1 MLVTGCALGVVAISF
16 SLVYATT
23 KIFHVAHAGIYT
35 LGGYLA
41 WSLLCTA
48 RRLLVALLVAD
59 RGVRRAW
66 RADPEPALRPAG
78 TAPRDASGD
87 PDRLARR
94 VGGDAEHHRRSLYA
108 EHPAIPAAMEQPTWC
123 RSGAVRLTYTQMLT
137 IVVSLAAYAG
147 AMLFAH
153 RTILG
158 KRIRAV
164 ASNPMLADITRLQPQ
179 TVYIYVIAIASAL
192 VCLPGMLVP
201 LDLGLQPYN
210 GVTPLLTAT
219 IAMIAGGVGSIT
231 GAFVLSVAIA
241 VLQNLSLLVMPGE
254 WSIGVTFFIFV
265 IFMLFRPTGLFT
277 APLSMDFLLQLH
289 RARRDLRAARPVHQ
303 SAGGHRRHLLGV
315 AGRGVRRRRLYGR
328 AFPDGDRSAVVHPG
342 AGDRRS
348 RAASRSTSWSRCRRC
363 ACPAITSW

>member
-1 MLVTGCALGVVAISF
+1 MLALQLLVTGVVTGCSLGVVAISF

-41 WSLLCTA
+41 WSLVVHGA
-48 RRLLVALLVAD
+48 PVLVAVAVAIAACAALGALIQSQLYA
-59 RGVRRAW
+59 RLERRRATHLVVLI
-66 RADPEPALRPAG
+66 ASLGALAVMQNIIAAIYTPNILQF
-78 TAPRDASGD
+78 PIEWS
-87 PDRLARR
+87 RR
-94 VGGDAEHHRRSLYA
+94 MVSL
-108 EHPAIPAAMEQPTWC
+108 
-123 RSGAVRLTYTQMLT
+123 GAVRLNYTQILT
-137 IVVSLAAYAG
+137 IVTSVAAYVG
-147 AMLFAH
+147 TMLFAH

-192 VCLPGMLVP
+192 VCLAGILVP

-241 VLQNLSLLVMPGE
+241 VVQNLSLLVMPGE

-277 APLSMDFLLQLH
+277 A
-289 RARRDLRAARPVHQ
+289 R
-303 SAGGHRRHLLGV
+303 
-315 AGRGVRRRRLYGR
+315 
-328 AFPDGDRSAVVHPG
+328 
-342 AGDRRS
+342 
-348 RAASRSTSWSRCRRC
+348 
-363 ACPAITSW
+363 

>member
-1 MLVTGCALGVVAISF
+1 MLALQLLATGLVTGCALGVVAISF

-23 KIFHVAHAGIYT
+23 KIFHVAHAGIFT

-41 WSLLCTA
+41 WSLVVHGAPLP
-48 RRLLVALLVAD
+48 LALLVPIAVCAALGALIQSQLYA
-59 RGVRRAW
+59 RLERRRATHLVILI
-66 RADPEPALRPAG
+66 ASLGALA
-78 TAPRDASGD
+78 
-87 PDRLARR
+87 
-94 VGGDAEHHRRSLYA
+94 V
-108 EHPAIPAAMEQPTWC
+108 IQNIVAAVYTPNILQFPLPWSSEVVVFGPM
-123 RSGAVRLTYTQMLT
+123 RLTYTQLLT
-137 IVVSLAAYAG
+137 ILVSLAAYLAT
-147 AMLFAH
+147 MLFAH

-192 VCLPGMLVP
+192 VCLPGILVP

-277 APLSMDFLLQLH
+277 A
-289 RARRDLRAARPVHQ
+289 R
-303 SAGGHRRHLLGV
+303 
-315 AGRGVRRRRLYGR
+315 
-328 AFPDGDRSAVVHPG
+328 
-342 AGDRRS
+342 
-348 RAASRSTSWSRCRRC
+348 
-363 ACPAITSW
+363 

>member
-1 MLVTGCALGVVAISF
+1 VLALQLLATGLVTGCALGVVAISF

-41 WSLLCTA
+41 WSLVVHGA
-48 RRLLVALLVAD
+48 PLLFALLVPIAVCAALGALIQSQLYA
-59 RGVRRAW
+59 RLERRRATH
-66 RADPEPALRPAG
+66 LVILI
-78 TAPRDASGD
+78 ASLGV
-87 PDRLARR
+87 LA
-94 VGGDAEHHRRSLYA
+94 V
-108 EHPAIPAAMEQPTWC
+108 IQNIVAAVYTPNILQFPLAW
-123 RSGAVRLTYTQMLT
+123 SSKVVVLGAMRLTYTQLLT
-137 IVVSLAAYAG
+137 ILVSLAAYLAT
-147 AMLFAH
+147 MLFAH

-192 VCLPGMLVP
+192 VCLPGILVP

-265 IFMLFRPTGLFT
+265 IFMLFRPTGLF
-277 APLSMDFLLQLH
+277 
-289 RARRDLRAARPVHQ
+289 AAR
-303 SAGGHRRHLLGV
+303 
-315 AGRGVRRRRLYGR
+315 
-328 AFPDGDRSAVVHPG
+328 
-342 AGDRRS
+342 
-348 RAASRSTSWSRCRRC
+348 
-363 ACPAITSW
+363 

>member
-1 MLVTGCALGVVAISF
+1 MLALQLLATGLVTGCALGIVAISF

-41 WSLLCTA
+41 WSLLIYGA
-48 RRLLVALLVAD
+48 PVPLALLVPIVVCAALGALIQKQLYA
-59 RGVRRAW
+59 RLERRRATHLVILI
-66 RADPEPALRPAG
+66 ASLGALAVIQNIIAAVYTPNILQF
-78 TAPRDASGD
+78 P
-87 PDRLARR
+87 LAWSSR
-94 VGGDAEHHRRSLYA
+94 VVPLG
-108 EHPAIPAAMEQPTWC
+108 P
-123 RSGAVRLTYTQMLT
+123 VRLNYTQLLT
-137 IVVSLAAYAG
+137 IAVSVVAYVG
-147 AMLFAH
+147 TMLFAH

-179 TVYIYVIAIASAL
+179 TVYVYVIAIASAL
-192 VCLPGMLVP
+192 VCLPGILVP

-254 WSIGVTFFIFV
+254 WSIGVTFFVFV
-265 IFMLFRPTGLFT
+265 IFMLFRPTGLF
-277 APLSMDFLLQLH
+277 A
-289 RARRDLRAARPVHQ
+289 AAR
-303 SAGGHRRHLLGV
+303 
-315 AGRGVRRRRLYGR
+315 
-328 AFPDGDRSAVVHPG
+328 
-342 AGDRRS
+342 
-348 RAASRSTSWSRCRRC
+348 
-363 ACPAITSW
+363 

>member
-1 MLVTGCALGVVAISF
+1 MLALQLLVTGLVTGCALGVVAISF

-41 WSLLCTA
+41 WSLMVYRVPLALAFLVPIAVCAVLGAAIQSQLYA
-48 RRLLVALLVAD
+48 RLER
-59 RGVRRAW
+59 RRATH
-66 RADPEPALRPAG
+66 LVVLI
-78 TAPRDASGD
+78 ASLGM
-87 PDRLARR
+87 LAVMQNIIAAIYTPNILQFPLDWSSR
-94 VGGDAEHHRRSLYA
+94 VVSF
-108 EHPAIPAAMEQPTWC
+108 
-123 RSGAVRLTYTQMLT
+123 GAVRLNWTQLLT

-147 AMLFAH
+147 TMLFAH

-192 VCLPGMLVP
+192 VCLPGILVP

-265 IFMLFRPTGLFT
+265 VFMLFRPTGLF
-277 APLSMDFLLQLH
+277 A
-289 RARRDLRAARPVHQ
+289 AAR
-303 SAGGHRRHLLGV
+303 
-315 AGRGVRRRRLYGR
+315 
-328 AFPDGDRSAVVHPG
+328 
-342 AGDRRS
+342 
-348 RAASRSTSWSRCRRC
+348 
-363 ACPAITSW
+363 